1 MNKVHEKMTERAELI
16 LLRERNRVLQTN
28 LELEFKAYKQLFDWF
43 NERYPDEMLKHLK
56 GEKL

>member
-16 LLRERNRVLQTN
+16 LLRERNRVLQIN

-43 NERYPDEMLKHLK
+43 NERYPDEMLKYLK